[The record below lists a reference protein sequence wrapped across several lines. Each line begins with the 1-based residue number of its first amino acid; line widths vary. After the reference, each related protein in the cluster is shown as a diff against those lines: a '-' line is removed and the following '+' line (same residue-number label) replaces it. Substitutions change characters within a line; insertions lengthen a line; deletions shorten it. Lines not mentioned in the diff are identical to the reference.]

1 LVGRKALIAILLSAL
16 SGGLLS
22 AAFEPVGKWWVVPI
36 AIAVHMYALSLAKRK
51 ILSAFIFALTLNL
64 IVLHWSS
71 TFVGSVPWV
80 ILAFGLSFFYLP
92 LALVSH
98 WGMTAYP
105 LIYIVMEECRN
116 RFPFGGFGWVRIA
129 YTQADAP
136 ISKIAAIGGASALSA
151 LAVLMGLILFYGAKR
166 EFSLITFV
174 PFLFLLVPLTLSVIS
189 ATNVLMIQGN
199 VPQMG
204 LDFNSRAKAVFT
216 NHFERTQE
224 ELAKD
229 ANVDLVL
236 WPENSVDVDP
246 FLNQD
251 VKQAL
256 DSIQKPLIIGAILGK
271 GNNFLNTSILWGG
284 ELPPIYIKQHLTP
297 FGEYIP
303 LRSLASM
310 ISPYTDRVTDFEP
323 GQSQLLFTI
332 KEAVIAPIICFELVD
347 DQLLHEAAL
356 SSNILAVQTN
366 SATFGMSAESAQQLS
381 ITRIRAIEHGRN
393 IVSVST
399 TGYSAVIDYQG
410 KVLKKTSMGT
420 PDTIRAEVD
429 LLQGQTPRDKA
440 GDWALVGTLFML
452 LAIARRAYAL
462 RR

>member
-1 LVGRKALIAILLSAL
+1 MVALLLSAL
-16 SGGLLS
+16 SGALLS
-22 AAFEPVGKWWVVPI
+22 AAYEPVGKWWVAPI
-36 AIAVHMYALSLAKRK
+36 AIAVHMYALSLTNRK
-51 ILSAFIFALTLNL
+51 VLSTFIFASTLNL

-71 TFVGSVPWV
+71 TFVGSVPWI
-80 ILAFGLSFFYLP
+80 ILAVGMSLFYLP
-92 LALVSH
+92 LALVTH
-98 WGMTAYP
+98 WGITSYP
-105 LIYIVMEECRN
+105 LIFIMLEEVRN

-136 ISKIAAIGGASALSA
+136 FAKIAAIGGASALSA
-151 LAVLMGLILFYGAKR
+151 LTILLGLIIYQGARRK
-166 EFSLITFV
+166 FSFITLA
-174 PFLFLLVPLTLSVIS
+174 PFLILLIPINLTFSG
-189 ATNVLMIQGN
+189 ATNVMMIQGN
-199 VPQMG
+199 VPQLG
-204 LDFNSRAKAVFT
+204 LDFNSRAKAVFY
-216 NHFERTQE
+216 NHLERTQV

-229 ANVDLVL
+229 SKVDFVL

-246 FLNQD
+246 FTNED

-256 DSIQKPLIIGAILGK
+256 NSINKPLIIGAVLGK
-271 GNNFLNTSILWGG
+271 GNKFLNTSILWGG

-303 LRSLASM
+303 LRSLASL

-323 GQSQLLFTI
+323 GQSQVLFTI
-332 KEAVIAPIICFELVD
+332 KDAVIAPIICFELVD

-381 ITRIRAIEHGRN
+381 ITRVRAIEHGRN

-399 TGYSAVIDYQG
+399 TGYSAVINHQG
-410 KVLKKTSMGT
+410 KVLQQTSMGT
-420 PDTIRAEVD
+420 ADTIRAEVE
-429 LLQGQTPRDKA
+429 LLRGQTPRDRA
-440 GDWALVGTLFML
+440 GDWALIGTLFVL
-452 LAIARRAYAL
+452 LVVARRAYVL

>member
-1 LVGRKALIAILLSAL
+1 LVALLLSAL
-16 SGGLLS
+16 SGALLS
-22 AAFEPVGKWWVVPI
+22 AAYEPVGKWWVAPI
-36 AIAVHMYALSLAKRK
+36 AIAAHMYALSLTNRK
-51 ILSAFIFALTLNL
+51 VLSTFIFASTLNL

-71 TFVGSVPWV
+71 TFVGSVPWI
-80 ILAFGLSFFYLP
+80 ILAVGMSLFYLP
-92 LALVSH
+92 LALVNR
-98 WGMTAYP
+98 WGMSSYP
-105 LIYIVMEECRN
+105 LIFIMLEEVRN

-136 ISKIAAIGGASALSA
+136 FSKIAAIGGASALSA
-151 LAVLMGLILFYGAKR
+151 LTVVLGLILYCAVKR
-166 EFSLITFV
+166 EFSLITLA
-174 PFLFLLVPLTLSVIS
+174 PFLLLLIPINLSVS
-189 ATNVLMIQGN
+189 AATNVMMIQGN

-204 LDFNSRAKAVFT
+204 LDFNSRAKAVFN
-216 NHFERTQE
+216 NHFERTQV

-229 ANVDLVL
+229 SKVDFVL
-236 WPENSVDVDP
+236 WPENAVDVDP
-246 FLNQD
+246 FTNED

-256 DSIQKPLIIGAILGK
+256 DSIDKPLIIGAVLGK
-271 GNNFLNTSILWGG
+271 GNKFLNTSILWGG

-323 GQSQLLFTI
+323 GKSQVLFTI
-332 KEAVIAPIICFELVD
+332 KDAVIAPIICFELVD

-381 ITRIRAIEHGRN
+381 ITRVRAIEHGRN

-399 TGYSAVIDYQG
+399 TGYSAVINHQG
-410 KVLKKTSMGT
+410 KVLQQTSLGT
-420 PDTIRAEVD
+420 ADTIRAEVE
-429 LLQGQTPRDKA
+429 LLKGETPRDRA
-440 GDWALVGTLFML
+440 GDWALIGTLFVL
-452 LAIARRAYAL
+452 LLVARRAYK
-462 RR
+462 

>member
-1 LVGRKALIAILLSAL
+1 MVALLLSGL
-16 SGGLLS
+16 SGALLS
-22 AAFEPVGKWWVVPI
+22 AAYEPVGKWWVAPI
-36 AIAVHMYALSLAKRK
+36 AIAVHMYALSLTNRK
-51 ILSAFIFALTLNL
+51 ILSTFIFAATLNL

-71 TFVGSVPWV
+71 TFVGSVPWI
-80 ILAFGLSFFYLP
+80 ILALGLSIFYLP
-92 LALVSH
+92 LALVSR
-98 WGMTAYP
+98 WGMTSYP
-105 LIYIVMEECRN
+105 LIFIMLEEVRN

-136 ISKIAAIGGASALSA
+136 FSKIAAIGGASGLSA
-151 LAVLMGLILFYGAKR
+151 LAVLSGLILYFGAKR
-166 EFSLITFV
+166 EFSLITFL
-174 PFLFLLVPLTLSVIS
+174 PFLLLFVPVNLTVTS
-189 ATNVLMIQGN
+189 ATNVLMVQGN

-204 LDFNSRAKAVFT
+204 LDFNSRAKAVFN
-216 NHFERTQE
+216 NHFERTQV

-229 ANVDLVL
+229 SNVDFVL

-246 FLNQD
+246 FVNQD
-251 VKQAL
+251 VKKAL
-256 DSIQKPLIIGAILGK
+256 DSVQKPLIIGAILGK
-271 GNNFLNTSILWGG
+271 GNKFLNTSILWGG

-303 LRSLASM
+303 LRSLASL

-323 GQSQLLFTI
+323 GQAQVLF
-332 KEAVIAPIICFELVD
+332 KVKDAVIAPIICFELVD

-381 ITRIRAIEHGRN
+381 ITRVRAIEHGRN

-410 KVLKKTSMGT
+410 KVLQQTSMGT
-420 PDTIRAEVD
+420 ADTIRAEVD

-440 GDWALVGTLFML
+440 GDWALIGVLFALML
-452 LAIARRAYAL
+452 IARRAYT
-462 RR
+462 

>member
-1 LVGRKALIAILLSAL
+1 
-16 SGGLLS
+16 
-22 AAFEPVGKWWVVPI
+22 
-36 AIAVHMYALSLAKRK
+36 MYALSLTSRK
-51 ILSAFIFALTLNL
+51 VLSTFIFAVTLNL

-71 TFVGSVPWV
+71 TFVGSVPWI
-80 ILAFGLSFFYLP
+80 ILAVGMSLFYLP
-92 LALVSH
+92 LALVTR
-98 WGMTAYP
+98 WGMTSYP
-105 LIYIVMEECRN
+105 LIFVLLEEVRN

-136 ISKIAAIGGASALSA
+136 FSKIAAVGGASALSA
-151 LAVLMGLILFYGAKR
+151 LTVLLGLILYYGARRK
-166 EFSLITFV
+166 FLFITFA
-174 PFLFLLVPLTLSVIS
+174 PFLLLLIPIQLSVS
-189 ATNVLMIQGN
+189 GVTNVLMIQGN

-204 LDFNSRAKAVFT
+204 LDFNSRAKAVFY
-216 NHFERTQE
+216 NHFERTQV

-229 ANVDLVL
+229 SEVDFIL

-246 FLNQD
+246 FTNAD

-256 DSIQKPLIIGAILGK
+256 NSIDKPLIIGAVLGK
-271 GNNFLNTSILWGG
+271 GNKFLNTSILWGG

-303 LRSLASM
+303 LRSLASL

-323 GQSQLLFTI
+323 GQSQVFFTV
-332 KEAVIAPIICFELVD
+332 KDAVIAPIICFELVD
-347 DQLLHEAAL
+347 DQLLHEAAR

-381 ITRIRAIEHGRN
+381 ITRVRAIEHGRN

-399 TGYSAVIDYQG
+399 TGYSAVINHQG
-410 KVLKKTSMGT
+410 KVLQQTSMGT
-420 PDTIRAEVD
+420 ADTIRAEVD
-429 LLQGQTPRDKA
+429 LLQGQTPRDTA
-440 GDWALVGTLFML
+440 GDWALVGTLATLFL
-452 LAIARRAYAL
+452 VARRAYVL